1 MAFCGGGRRIN
12 LNDIGAASPLERSR
26 VYLVALKMLF
36 GDQSKYMMLVSGM
49 AFATLL
55 MAQQSALF
63 CGLMSWTYSPLVNMN
78 ASIWVADPKVEQVNE
93 NKPLRDTDADRIRSV
108 DGVAWAAP
116 LYQGIVVARDP
127 TNSNF
132 KFITLVGLDPTTL
145 AGAPGKIIQGSLA
158 ELRRPGTAII
168 DEFAVERFSEGRD
181 TKIGVG
187 DVLELNDNEVEVVG
201 ICDVQR
207 PFIGGP
213 YVYTTYDRAVSG
225 YAYKSRKMLS
235 FVLAEPAKGLTAE
248 VVARRIEQQTGLK
261 AYTNE
266 EFRWSTIR
274 WFFKNTGI
282 PAVMGITVFI
292 GLVVGMAISAQTF
305 YSFVLENTRF
315 LGALKA
321 MGTPT
326 PVLCKMLLFQSVA
339 VGLIGY
345 GIGVGITVAFG
356 RMAISTRTIPYA
368 MPWQVPAIVLGI
380 VLLISSVAA
389 LSGILRIARLE
400 PAIVFRA

>member
-1 MAFCGGGRRIN
+1 M
-12 LNDIGAASPLERSR
+12 
-26 VYLVALKMLF
+26 YLVALKMLF

-63 CGLMSWTYSPLVNMN
+63 CGLMSWTYSPLVNIS
-78 ASIWVADPKVEQVNE
+78 ASIWVADSKVEQVNE
-93 NKPLRDTDADRIRSV
+93 NKPMRDTDADRIRSV

-132 KFITLVGLDPTTL
+132 KFITLVGLDATTL
-145 AGAPGKIIQGSLA
+145 AGAPGRIVQGTLDD
-158 ELRRPGTAII
+158 LRRPGTAII

-181 TKIGVG
+181 QPIGVG
-187 DVLELNDNEVEVVG
+187 DLLEINDNQVEVVG

-213 YVYTTYDRAVSG
+213 FVYTTYDRAVST
-225 YAYKSRKMLS
+225 YAYKSRKMLT
-235 FVLAEPAKGLTAE
+235 FVLAEPAAGLNATD
-248 VVARRIEQQTGLK
+248 VARRIEAGTGLK
-261 AYTNE
+261 AFTRE

-274 WFFKNTGI
+274 WFFRNTGI
-282 PAVMGITVFI
+282 PMVMGITVFI

-345 GIGVGITVAFG
+345 GIGIGITVAFG
-356 RMAISTRTIPYA
+356 RMALSTRQIPYA

-389 LSGILRIARLE
+389 LGGILRIARLE

>member
-1 MAFCGGGRRIN
+1 M
-12 LNDIGAASPLERSR
+12 
-26 VYLVALKMLF
+26 YLVALKMLF

-63 CGLMSWTYSPLVNMN
+63 CGLMTWTYSPLVNMN
-78 ASIWVADPKVEQVNE
+78 IAIWVSDPKVEQVNE
-93 NKPLRDTDADRIRSV
+93 NKSLRDTDADRVRSV

-116 LYQGIVVARDP
+116 LHQSIVVARDP

-132 KFITLVGLDPTTL
+132 KFITLEGLDPTTL
-145 AGAPGKIIQGSLA
+145 AGAPAKVVEGSVEA
-158 ELRRPGTAII
+158 LRRPGTVVI
-168 DEFAVERFSEGRD
+168 DLFAVERFSEGRD
-181 TKIGVG
+181 SPIGVG
-187 DVLELNDNEVEVVG
+187 DFLEINDNQAEIVG
-201 ICDVQR
+201 IVDVQR

-213 YVYTTYDRAVSG
+213 FVYTTYDRAVGG
-225 YAYKSRKMLS
+225 YAYRSRKMLT
-235 FVLAEPAKGLTAE
+235 FVLAEPAPGLTPAE
-248 VVARRIEQQTGLK
+248 VARRIEQQTGL
-261 AYTNE
+261 AAHTRE
-266 EFRWSTIR
+266 EFKWSTIR

-282 PAVMGITVFI
+282 PAVMGITVMI
-292 GLVVGMAISAQTF
+292 GLIVGMAISAQTF

-326 PVLCKMLLFQSVA
+326 PTLCKMLLFQSIA

-345 GIGVGITVAFG
+345 GIGMGITVAFG
-356 RMAISTRTIPYA
+356 RMAMNTRQIPYA
-368 MPWQVPAIVLGI
+368 IPWQVPALVLGI